1 MSILLIEDNPIVAR
15 IVRRFLSDHQ
25 HGDLVHVP
33 SAEDAF
39 VDVYQRQYRLI
50 IIDWMLPGVNG
61 LEFVRHLRAHPL
73 YEDVPIIMFTNK
85 DRAADVEQA
94 MEAGVS
100 DYIRKPSAGWKPV
113 DVQTL
118 VRKVRRW
125 YQPEP
130 SEAREIPDADGAN
143 R

>member
-1 MSILLIEDNPIVAR
+1 MSILLIEDDAIVAR

-25 HGDLVHVP
+25 HDLVHVP

-73 YEDVPIIMFTNK
+73 YEGVPIIMFTHK
-85 DRAADVEQA
+85 DRVDDVERA

-100 DYIRKPSAGWKPV
+100 DYMRKPTSGWKPV

-118 VRKVRRW
+118 VNKVKRW
-125 YQPEP
+125 YRPGP
-130 SEAREIPDADGAN
+130 HEAGDPPGEAEAN